1 MRSSLL
7 IIMVSAILLSLTYFF
22 ITLIGWTWH
31 PVLLVTGGFLALL
44 TIVTHQI
51 NLFSAK
57 QKGRAII
64 TPYLVSIVLKLVLS
78 GGFLFSLV
86 KVFPEMAK
94 ILVISFLIYYSI
106 FSALEIILVN
116 RRLKGKKF

>member
-7 IIMVSAILLSLTYFF
+7 IIMVSAILLLITYFF
-22 ITLIGWTWH
+22 IIMIGWTWH
-31 PVLLVTGGFLALL
+31 PVLLVTGGFLAIL

-51 NLFSAK
+51 NLYSAK

-116 RRLKGKKF
+116 RRLNGKKF